1 MSLAEC
7 NNCGGQLSAS
17 VQMSYARDIERR
29 NDVVTGPPISRP
41 LSAATT
47 EAAAAAAAATA
58 RSGGHRICLDEIM
71 QLGAIK
77 E

>member
-1 MSLAEC
+1 
-7 NNCGGQLSAS
+7 
-17 VQMSYARDIERR
+17 MSYARDIERR

-47 EAAAAAAAATA
+47 EAAAAAAAAAATA